1 MSNRKLHR
9 ISEPFGHG
17 KDNAEKALTRLNDL
31 KIHVNIITNS
41 IVVKWNL
48 LKGYYVKYLIK
59 I

>member
-31 KIHVNIITNS
+31 KIHVNIR
-41 IVVKWNL
+41 VDPF
-48 LKGYYVKYLIK
+48 LKISGELVGSVFTEFN
-59 I
+59 